1 MSVPESHTFS
11 RNEGQERFS
20 SRRRFRQTN
29 VSRSHRE
36 RITKKLSGATM
47 DIDAWPDLK
56 SNVERASADAKAL
69 LYTAL
74 SVI

>member
-1 MSVPESHTFS
+1 
-11 RNEGQERFS
+11 
-20 SRRRFRQTN
+20 
-29 VSRSHRE
+29 
-36 RITKKLSGATM
+36 M